1 MKKVKNY
8 VQIFFYNS
16 TKSHRVLLFF
26 ITLSSMVFKMSS
38 ELKGVACELQ
48 KTLNGKRDLVE
59 AHPAL

>member
-16 TKSHRVLLFF
+16 TKSYRVSLFF

-48 KTLNGKRDLVE
+48 K
-59 AHPAL
+59 P